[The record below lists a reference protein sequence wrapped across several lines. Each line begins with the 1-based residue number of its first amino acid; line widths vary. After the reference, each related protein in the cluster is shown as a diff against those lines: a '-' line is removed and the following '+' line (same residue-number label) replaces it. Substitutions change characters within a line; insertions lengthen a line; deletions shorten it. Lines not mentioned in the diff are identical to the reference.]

1 MKKDYSVSM
10 VEANIYAIFAAL
22 PFIVILIGLDIYIW
36 KSPNYFSELFAL
48 EPQYFSLF
56 MLAIFIGVIIHEL
69 IHGITWQFF
78 SNKKSNAIRYGIN
91 WKTMSPYAHCKE
103 PMGIKAYRL
112 GAVMP
117 AIILGFLPAII
128 GILTGNTFIFIFGL
142 AFILAAGGDI
152 LILWLIRNVKAG
164 SLVEDHP
171 KRAGCYVIDKNEA

>member
-1 MKKDYSVSM
+1 MKKDFSVSM
-10 VEANIYAIFAAL
+10 VKANLYAVIAAL

-36 KSPNYFSELFAL
+36 KGRNLISELFSL

-56 MLAIFIGVIIHEL
+56 ILSIFIGIIIHEL

-78 SNKKSNAIRYGIN
+78 SKKKSNAIKYGID

-103 PMGIKAYRL
+103 PMEIKAYRL
-112 GAVMP
+112 GTVMP
-117 AIILGFLPAII
+117 AIILGFLPAIV
-128 GILTGNTFIFIFGL
+128 GIFTGNPFIFIFGL

-152 LILWLIRNVKAG
+152 LILWLLRKVKAG

-171 KRAGCYVIDKNEA
+171 KRAGCYVIDKKED

>member
-1 MKKDYSVSM
+1 MKKDLSVSM
-10 VEANIYAIFAAL
+10 VKANLYAIIAVL
-22 PFIVILIGLDIYIW
+22 PFILILVGLHIYVW
-36 KSPNYFSELFAL
+36 KGRNFFGELFSS

-56 MLAIFIGVIIHEL
+56 MLAIFVGIVIHEL

-78 SNKKSNAIRYGIN
+78 SKKKSNAIRYGID

-103 PMGIKAYRL
+103 PMEIKAYRL
-112 GAVMP
+112 GVVMP

-128 GILTGNTFIFIFGL
+128 GILTGNAFIFIFGL

-171 KRAGCYVIDKNEA
+171 KRAGCYVIDS

>member
-1 MKKDYSVSM
+1 MKKDLSVSM
-10 VEANIYAIFAAL
+10 VKANLYAVFAAL
-22 PFIVILIGLDIYIW
+22 PFIVILVGVDIYVGQRR
-36 KSPNYFSELFAL
+36 NYFDELFSL
-48 EPQYFSLF
+48 EPKSFSLF

-78 SNKKSNAIRYGIN
+78 SKKKSNAIRYGID

-103 PMGIKAYRL
+103 PMEIKAYRL

-117 AIILGFLPAII
+117 AIILGFLPAIV
-128 GILTGNTFIFIFGL
+128 GILTGNSFIFIFGL
-142 AFILAAGGDI
+142 VFILAAGGDI

-171 KRAGCYVIDKNEA
+171 KRAGCYVIDGNEV